1 MKKLLVLLAGTLAI
15 AGAAPAVSQS
25 VPTATQTVRIT
36 ATGFAPDSVV
46 IQRGDTV
53 TWVNNDSQPHQ
64 IVSDTNAFPASPVLE
79 QGEAY
84 SHRFLT
90 AASYTYHDGRKPSST
105 GVVHVRGARVTISL
119 SRLFLVY
126 RNPVQVSGTVPN
138 GRPNEIVTV
147 TITRYGGQ
155 QESRTFST
163 DSDGIWRFI
172 DRPRIRTEYKATW
185 RDEGSAQVPHVNVR
199 PLVVFRILSARA
211 NRYRVIVAAQ
221 RSYAR
226 RTVFLQRRT
235 RRGAFVS
242 IRRVRLN
249 ARGQARFRANVPQG
263 RSVLRM
269 WVGRAP
275 GYIAGFSVV
284 KSVSR

>member
-1 MKKLLVLLAGTLAI
+1 MKKLFVLLAGTLAV
-15 AGAAPAVSQS
+15 AGATPAVTQS
-25 VPTATQTVRIT
+25 KPTATHTVAIT
-36 ATGFAPDSVV
+36 AAGFVPDSIV
-46 IQRGDTV
+46 IARGDTV
-53 TWVNNDSQPHQ
+53 TWRNADTQPHQ
-64 IVSDTNAFPASPVLE
+64 VVSDTGAFPASPVLDA
-79 QGEAY
+79 GEAY
-84 SHRFLT
+84 SFRFGT
-90 AASYTYHDGRKPSST
+90 ASSYTYHDGRRPSST
-105 GVVHVRGARVTISL
+105 GAVHVRGARVTI
-119 SRLFLVY
+119 VY
-126 RNPVQVSGTVPN
+126 RNPVQVSGTVPS
-138 GRPNEIVTV
+138 GRGGEVVTV

-155 QESRTFST
+155 QEERTLQT
-163 DSDGIWRFI
+163 DRDGVWEFI
-172 DRPRIRTEYKATW
+172 DRPRIRSEYKATW
-185 RDEGSAQVPHVNVR
+185 RDQGSAQVPHVNVR

-221 RSYAR
+221 RSYGR
-226 RTVFLQRRT
+226 RTAFLQRRT

-269 WVGRAP
+269 WVGRSP